1 MKQGQYK
8 VIFIIL
14 LSITFLPSCHI
25 ARFFYYNVADVNDF
39 RKFPQYEIKK
49 GESSFEFI
57 NTEKNIDVPLP
68 SHLKETNS
76 ETFSQFIESHKTLS
90 FIIIRNDSILYENYF
105 DGYDDASV
113 LPSFSASKVFISAL
127 MGISIDKGKIKSVN
141 DSVTTYL
148 PMLRGKGLESITIE
162 HLLDMRSGIDFD
174 EGYRT
179 PFSEMA
185 KYYYGLDLKK
195 YIGDLRLKQAPGLSY
210 DYVSVNSQLIAMA
223 IENAWG
229 KSFPEIVEEEIWQPL
244 GMEFDATWNLDS
256 KKHETV
262 KAFCC
267 LNARARDFAKLGRL
281 YLQLGNWE
289 GKQLLSRD
297 WVRKSLKIHN
307 DSHDSQGFSYSYQWR
322 VLESG
327 AYFAKGILGQ
337 FIYVYPSKH
346 IIIVRMGRSTDNI
359 HWPDFFQELCKEL

>member
-1 MKQGQYK
+1 MKHGRL
-8 VIFIIL
+8 INIAL
-14 LSITFLPSCHI
+14 LLFTISLLPACHI
-25 ARFFYYNVADVNDF
+25 ARYFYFNVADVNDF
-39 RKFPQYEIKK
+39 KKFPQSEIKK
-49 GESSFEFI
+49 GSTVFEFI
-57 NTEKNIDVPLP
+57 STDNKVDIPLP
-68 SHLKETNS
+68 SHLKENGTIS
-76 ETFSQFIESHKTLS
+76 FTQFIEEHKTLS

-105 DGYDDASV
+105 DGYDEASV

-127 MGISIDKGKIKSVN
+127 TGISIDKGKIKSVN
-141 DSVTTYL
+141 DSMTTYL
-148 PMLRGKGLESITIE
+148 PMLHGKGLEKINIE

-195 YIGDLRLKQAPGLSY
+195 YIEDIRLKQAPGLAY

-229 KSFPEIVEEEIWQPL
+229 KPFPEIVEEEIWQPL
-244 GMEFDATWNLDS
+244 GMEFDASWNLDS
-256 KKHETV
+256 HKHETV

-281 YLQLGNWE
+281 YLHHGDWQ
-289 GKQLLSRD
+289 GKQILSNA
-297 WVRKSLKIHN
+297 WIEKSLKIHN
-307 DSHDSQGFSYSYQWR
+307 DSRDSQGFSYSYQWR

-337 FIYVYPSKH
+337 FIYVDPAKN
-346 IIIVRMGRSTDNI
+346 IIIVRMGKSSDDIR
-359 HWPDFFQELCKEL
+359 WPDFFVELCKAL